1 MLHRIFQA
9 ERKKERKAQR
19 GREQTNKLAEPALF
33 MYAMNQN
40 VHFWNE
46 IKNAAIVIMLIV
58 AYLLL
63 MVPYIIRVKVDQIIQ
78 VKWAHNIDSC
88 FAVQNFFLHSPISR
102 CRTRQFGRFAG
113 QGGALVN
120 NVKSP

>member
-1 MLHRIFQA
+1 MDEIATLYGAITCSLGYVSTWICLVIFAVMVHRIFQA

-46 IKNAAIVIMLIV
+46 MKNTAIVVLLLI

-63 MVPYIIRVKVDQIIQ
+63 LVPYIIRVKIDQIAQ
-78 VKWAHNIDSC
+78 VRYFSIYH
-88 FAVQNFFLHSPISR
+88 
-102 CRTRQFGRFAG
+102 
-113 QGGALVN
+113 
-120 NVKSP
+120 